1 MRKKKLKSK
10 GLPKLRARVKTKN
23 DVSLPD
29 YESDL
34 ISRISDC
41 ERVVGELDT
50 SPVWGIIQADLQLQ
64 RQNIDDR
71 WQEITDPIRVLE
83 ARVIKYATMHI
94 LNLKVKYND
103 ELEGLRKELDKA
115 RNIDKEIVK
124 DYDSE

>member
-1 MRKKKLKSK
+1 MRRKKLKSK
-10 GLPKLRARVKTKN
+10 ELPKPRVRVKAKN
-23 DVSLPD
+23 DVPLPD
-29 YESDL
+29 HESDL
-34 ISRISDC
+34 IRRISDC
-41 ERVVGELDT
+41 ERVTGELGA

-71 WQEITDPIRVLE
+71 WQEITDPVRVME

-103 ELEGLRKELDKA
+103 ELAGLRDELEKM
-115 RNIDKEIVK
+115 RNTDNEIVK